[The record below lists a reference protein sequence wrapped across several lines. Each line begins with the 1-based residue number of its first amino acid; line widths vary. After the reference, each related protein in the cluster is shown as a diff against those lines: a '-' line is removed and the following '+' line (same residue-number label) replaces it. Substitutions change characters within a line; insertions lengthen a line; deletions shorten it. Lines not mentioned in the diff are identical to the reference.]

1 MKSRCFKLD
10 RPYSLSF
17 NSSKL
22 GNFFWSWILK
32 DCIEV
37 QKKEKK
43 VVALPVHVLHKTWN
57 KAFSRHSRAV
67 TGECTKKCDARADLL
82 FFQSKLIAFL
92 PFSLTSQSSLL
103 KLPYDKLRRPYC
115 SFSFLLHY
123 IVSSIEV
130 AEFCLLLA
138 SIINEVS
145 LSTKGSPCKQDQA
158 RGVDRRR
165 GR

>member
-1 MKSRCFKLD
+1 MKSRCLKLY
-10 RPYSLSF
+10 RAYSLSF

-37 QKKEKK
+37 QKKKKK
-43 VVALPVHVLHKTWN
+43 VVALLVHKTWN

-67 TGECTKKCDARADLL
+67 TGECTKKRDARAELL

-92 PFSLTSQSSLL
+92 PFPLMSQSSLP
-103 KLPYDKLRRPYC
+103 KLPYDMLRRPHC

-145 LSTKGSPCKQDQA
+145 LSTKGSSCKQDQA
-158 RGVDRRR
+158 RGADRRI

>member
-1 MKSRCFKLD
+1 MKSRCFKLY
-10 RPYSLSF
+10 RAYSLSF

-37 QKKEKK
+37 QKKKKK
-43 VVALPVHVLHKTWN
+43 VVALQVHALHKTWN

-67 TGECTKKCDARADLL
+67 TGECTKKRDARAELL

-103 KLPYDKLRRPYC
+103 KLLHDKLRRPHC
-115 SFSFLLHY
+115 SFSLLSHY
-123 IVSSIEV
+123 IVSSFRV
-130 AEFCLLLA
+130 AGFCLLMA

-145 LSTKGSPCKQDQA
+145 LSTKGSSCKQDQA
-158 RGVDRRR
+158 RGADRRI